1 VGIPYRAACGNWL
14 LLAAIFGAPGIGEKP
29 HHYALGLIPGQI
41 FRPEE
46 RLQAQTVQQPNKHAV
61 HCFRAHLQFIHAIAE
76 SVSQHRVQLGQT
88 SGAKFSESLQ
98 GLCRP
103 NYVETEL
110 DKEKQEVLI
119 LDELDIVVAHF
130 GDSFRRTGL
139 RIDPLLE
146 RFNDFRQL
154 MLIHGKQKIFFVF
167 KVRIKGTAT
176 VAGFPGHCVDG
187 SGAEPFSYE
196 DTIGRPNQLGSSD
209 FCFFGLFVNG
219 EYVRFVECLNRN
231 LTLRMTL
238 LGEQPKIP

>member
-1 VGIPYRAACGNWL
+1 MYAFFDWVLDSPGRGSVGVPYRAACGNRL
-14 LLAAIFGAPGIGEKP
+14 LLAAIFGTPGIGEKP

-46 RLQAQTVQQPNKHAV
+46 CLQAQTVQHPNKHAV

-88 SGAKFSESLQ
+88 SGAKFIESLQ

-130 GDSFRRTGL
+130 GDPFRRRGL

-146 RFNDFRQL
+146 
-154 MLIHGKQKIFFVF
+154 
-167 KVRIKGTAT
+167 
-176 VAGFPGHCVDG
+176 
-187 SGAEPFSYE
+187 
-196 DTIGRPNQLGSSD
+196 
-209 FCFFGLFVNG
+209 
-219 EYVRFVECLNRN
+219 
-231 LTLRMTL
+231 
-238 LGEQPKIP
+238 